1 MDYKL
6 ITFLDGA
13 FPPSSSSSSFTT
25 KECYDILRLLF
36 KASAIHKF
44 SKHTEVALISSQFV
58 CFIDLHSHTLDESKF
73 VCYQVVQ
80 KCPDF
85 HKQYQPLTSIHLST
99 PLSQCVSDCLPSLAT
114 VLKVKEREW
123 NTYFVKDL
131 YRLNSKRLF
140 NLLHKITGE
149 WNRQVEKL
157 VLSGASDVDILRTVT
172 TCFVN
177 RTVLDSTDDFKVR
190 ARIREFKELVSTRL
204 EKFLDFGGGCGDF
217 VHGLASEGLIGAA
230 HCLDLKTWFSKEH
243 QAKYTDVQYTFVNT
257 VKLAATLPC
266 DSFDG
271 ISVLQVIH
279 HLDEPRESLHELYRI
294 LRPGGVLFI
303 REHDCQT
310 EEDRLCIDLE
320 HLVHEVSFR
329 KNYGVCCTYQANY
342 LSQTGLYAMLAD
354 VGFTFVKESCKRGV
368 TNCYYCAW
376 TKQQAYRVF

>member
-13 FPPSSSSSSFTT
+13 FPPSSSSTCFTT
-25 KECYDILRLLF
+25 QECHDILKLLF
-36 KASAIHKF
+36 KASATHKF
-44 SKHTEVALISSQFV
+44 SKHTEVALLSPQLV
-58 CFIDLHSHTLDESKF
+58 CFIDLHSHFLDESKF

-99 PLSQCVSDCLPSLAT
+99 SLAQCVSDCLPSLAT
-114 VLKVKEREW
+114 VLKAKEREW

-157 VLSGASDVDILRTVT
+157 VLGGASDAVILKTVT
-172 TCFVN
+172 TCFTN

-190 ARIREFKELVSTRL
+190 ARIKEFKEIVGGQAWGGRKL

-217 VHGLASEGLIGAA
+217 VHSLAAEGEVGEA

-257 VKLAATLPC
+257 VQFVNKTVY
-266 DSFDG
+266 DG

-279 HLDEPRESLHELYRI
+279 HLDEPRKSLHELYRI

-329 KNYGVCCTYQANY
+329 KNCGVCCTYQANY
-342 LSQTGLYAMLAD
+342 FSRLELYAMLVD
-354 VGFTFVKESCKRGV
+354 VGFTLVKESVVKGV
-368 TNCYYCAW
+368 TNCYYCSW
-376 TKQQAYRVF
+376 TK